1 MGRLLNYGLIEKKSK
16 GYRRALRQ
24 CKKNKRLYG
33 ASFDNSETWYLDIVF
48 YKYCRNHNLSK
59 HKFLNNFITYSYE
72 DDVIEEVCKEIN
84 GSYLDNWE
92 LVENRLALITQDV
105 NNDIL
110 QHINKKQLEDVCN
123 FLVPRLKAFKDITM
137 AYPPDLTWE
146 QWEEYIQNTI
156 DEMDQKKTINL
167 FLDRIHDFSW

>member
-16 GYRRALRQ
+16 GYRKALRQ

-48 YKYCRNHNLSK
+48 YKYCKDRLS
-59 HKFLNNFITYSYE
+59 
-72 DDVIEEVCKEIN
+72 
-84 GSYLDNWE
+84 
-92 LVENRLALITQDV
+92 LIVQDV

-110 QHINKKQLEDVCN
+110 QHINKNQLEDVCN
-123 FLVPRLKAFKDITM
+123 FLVPRLKAYKDITM
-137 AYPPDLTWE
+137 AYPLDLTWE

-156 DEMDQKKTINL
+156 NEMEQKKTINL
-167 FLDRIHDFSW
+167 FLDRIRDFVW

>member
-16 GYRRALRQ
+16 SYRKALRQ

-33 ASFDNSETWYLDIVF
+33 AGFDNSETWYLDIVF
-48 YKYCRNHNLSK
+48 YKYCR
-59 HKFLNNFITYSYE
+59 E
-72 DDVIEEVCKEIN
+72 
-84 GSYLDNWE
+84 
-92 LVENRLALITQDV
+92 RLALKTQDV

-123 FLVPRLKAFKDITM
+123 FLVPRLKAFKDITI

-156 DEMDQKKTINL
+156 DEMEQKKTINL

>member
-16 GYRRALRQ
+16 GYRKALRQ

-48 YKYCRNHNLSK
+48 YKYCKVRLS
-59 HKFLNNFITYSYE
+59 
-72 DDVIEEVCKEIN
+72 
-84 GSYLDNWE
+84 
-92 LVENRLALITQDV
+92 LIVQDV

-110 QHINKKQLEDVCN
+110 QHINKNQLEDVCN
-123 FLVPRLKAFKDITM
+123 FLVPRLKAYKDITM
-137 AYPPDLTWE
+137 AYPLDLTWE

-156 DEMDQKKTINL
+156 DEMEQKKTINL
-167 FLDRIHDFSW
+167 FLDRIRDFVW

>member
-16 GYRRALRQ
+16 GYRKALRQ

-48 YKYCRNHNLSK
+48 YKYCK
-59 HKFLNNFITYSYE
+59 
-72 DDVIEEVCKEIN
+72 
-84 GSYLDNWE
+84 
-92 LVENRLALITQDV
+92 NRLSLIVQDV

-110 QHINKKQLEDVCN
+110 QHINKNQLEDVCN
-123 FLVPRLKAFKDITM
+123 FLVPRLKAYKDITM
-137 AYPPDLTWE
+137 AYPLDLTWE

-156 DEMDQKKTINL
+156 DEMEQKKTINL
-167 FLDRIHDFSW
+167 FLDRIRDFVW

>member
-48 YKYCRNHNLSK
+48 YKYCKDRLS
-59 HKFLNNFITYSYE
+59 
-72 DDVIEEVCKEIN
+72 
-84 GSYLDNWE
+84 
-92 LVENRLALITQDV
+92 LIVQDV

-110 QHINKKQLEDVCN
+110 QHINKNQLEDVCN
-123 FLVPRLKAFKDITM
+123 FLVPRLKAYKDITM
-137 AYPPDLTWE
+137 AYPLDLTWE

-156 DEMDQKKTINL
+156 DEMEQKKTINL
-167 FLDRIHDFSW
+167 FLDRIRDFIW

>member
-16 GYRRALRQ
+16 GYRKALRQ

-48 YKYCRNHNLSK
+48 YKYCKDRLS
-59 HKFLNNFITYSYE
+59 
-72 DDVIEEVCKEIN
+72 
-84 GSYLDNWE
+84 
-92 LVENRLALITQDV
+92 LIVQDV

-110 QHINKKQLEDVCN
+110 QHINKNQLEDVCN
-123 FLVPRLKAFKDITM
+123 FLVPRLKAYKDITM
-137 AYPPDLTWE
+137 AYPLDLTWE

-156 DEMDQKKTINL
+156 DEMEQKKTINL
-167 FLDRIHDFSW
+167 FLDRIRDFIW

>member
-16 GYRRALRQ
+16 GYRKALRQ

-33 ASFDNSETWYLDIVF
+33 AGFDNSETWYLDIVF
-48 YKYCRNHNLSK
+48 YKYCR
-59 HKFLNNFITYSYE
+59 E
-72 DDVIEEVCKEIN
+72 
-84 GSYLDNWE
+84 
-92 LVENRLALITQDV
+92 RLALKTQDV

-137 AYPPDLTWE
+137 AYPLDLTWE

-156 DEMDQKKTINL
+156 DEMEQKKTINL

>member
-16 GYRRALRQ
+16 GYRKALRQ

-48 YKYCRNHNLSK
+48 YKYCKDRLS
-59 HKFLNNFITYSYE
+59 
-72 DDVIEEVCKEIN
+72 
-84 GSYLDNWE
+84 
-92 LVENRLALITQDV
+92 LIVQDV

-110 QHINKKQLEDVCN
+110 QHINKNQLEDVCN
-123 FLVPRLKAFKDITM
+123 FLVPRLKAYKDITM
-137 AYPPDLTWE
+137 AYPLDLTWE

-156 DEMDQKKTINL
+156 DEMEQKKTINL
-167 FLDRIHDFSW
+167 FLDRIRDFVW

>member
-33 ASFDNSETWYLDIVF
+33 AGFDNSETWYLDIVF
-48 YKYCRNHNLSK
+48 YKYCK
-59 HKFLNNFITYSYE
+59 
-72 DDVIEEVCKEIN
+72 
-84 GSYLDNWE
+84 
-92 LVENRLALITQDV
+92 NRLSLIVQDV

-110 QHINKKQLEDVCN
+110 QHINKNQLEDVCN
-123 FLVPRLKAFKDITM
+123 FLVPRLKAYKDITM
-137 AYPPDLTWE
+137 AYPLDLTWE

-156 DEMDQKKTINL
+156 DEMEQKKTINL
-167 FLDRIHDFSW
+167 FLDRIHDFVW